1 MVTERLEIRIDKE
14 RKEYLERVARDEAR
28 SISDAVRLLLD
39 RGFEEWMKERR
50 RLAVKRIAAMEIEEM
65 PDPEELARQMDSMYD
80 VDLP

>member
-14 RKEYLERVARDEAR
+14 RKQYLEWVAKDEAR

-50 RLAVKRIAAMEIEEM
+50 RLAVERIAAMEIEEM

>member
-1 MVTERLEIRIDKE
+1 MVSERLEIRLDKE
-14 RKEYLERVARDEAR
+14 RRGHLERVAKDEAR

-50 RLAVKRIAAMEIEEM
+50 KLAVDRIAAMEIEEM